1 MSSNNIFVYNDVIG
15 NKQINLL
22 KIQKSKKKIQKK
34 IIYNRYLPLELINLI
49 ITFIPISNRIDVL
62 LERFSLKNKMK
73 IYFKYTNKIK
83 IYKLYTY
90 ANMLKNVFILS
101 KKNNIRIINSQK
113 IMVLNLKFN
122 YFRVNLFKN
131 DIIKFILKIYKN
143 YTKMYTFKGVEPS
156 ENITS
161 LLLPYV
167 MEYYIFNK
175 SNNDYKTFHIK
186 HNEKILL
193 KILINLILS

>member
-101 KKNNIRIINSQK
+101 KK
-113 IMVLNLKFN
+113 
-122 YFRVNLFKN
+122 
-131 DIIKFILKIYKN
+131 
-143 YTKMYTFKGVEPS
+143 
-156 ENITS
+156 IT
-161 LLLPYV
+161 L
-167 MEYYIFNK
+167 E
-175 SNNDYKTFHIK
+175 
-186 HNEKILL
+186 
-193 KILINLILS
+193 